1 MPLGVTVIENVTA
14 VPKPTCKLDVVM
26 VVVVVTCPPPPLLP
40 PPPPHAPTPD
50 NVASVNPAIS
60 KKFRGRF
67 DSLKRQASKP
77 RSKRHAAA
85 DPDAFSSHMRGSS
98 ERAVAAPETEDA
110 VGARVR
116 VAVEGLPP
124 TGTVEGANEQE

>member
-14 VPKPTCKLDVVM
+14 VPKPTCKLDEAM
-26 VVVVVTCPPPPLLP
+26 VVVVLTCPPPPLLLP
-40 PPPPHAPTPD
+40 PAPHAPKPD
-50 NVASVNPAIS
+50 NVANVNPAIS

-67 DSLKRQASKP
+67 DSPEREASKP
-77 RSKRHAAA
+77 RRKRGPAA
-85 DPDAFSSHMRGSS
+85 DTAAFSSHMRGSP
-98 ERAVAAPETEDA
+98 ERAVAAPEAEDA

>member
-1 MPLGVTVIENVTA
+1 MPLGVTVIENVAA
-14 VPKPTCKLDVVM
+14 VPNPTCKLDEVM
-26 VVVVVTCPPPPLLP
+26 VVVVLTCPPPPPLP
-40 PPPPHAPTPD
+40 PPPPHAPKPD
-50 NVASVNPAIS
+50 NVAIVNPAIS

-67 DSLKRQASKP
+67 DSLEREASKP

-85 DPDAFSSHMRGSS
+85 DPAALSHMRGSS
-98 ERAVAAPETEDA
+98 ERAVAAPEAEDA

-116 VAVEGLPP
+116 VAVEGPPP